1 MNLFINSIYEAKG
14 DVKIELVDLL
24 GQDIKTQKGIVIS
37 DLSRLFIMIK
47 CLLIE
52 SSQ

>member
-24 GQDIKTQKGIVIS
+24 GQDIMT
-37 DLSRLFIMIK
+37 
-47 CLLIE
+47 
-52 SSQ
+52 